1 VDPIALATAA
11 SILVA
16 IIAFGL
22 AFATVPINAQM
33 RTRLEA
39 VLAGTNSA
47 LERGSADTPL
57 RSRRGPGLFQ
67 FIVSGAW
74 LRQMERSLRL
84 ADSQLHPGDFLAI
97 RFALALLGFAA
108 PFLLLGGGTMGTVV
122 AVIALLI
129 GFQLPQMWISQRR
142 ATRNRKLEAQLPEA
156 LTMIANSLRAGF
168 GLLQAMSLSSEQ
180 LEHPVSAEL
189 AQTVQE
195 TNIGSSIEEAFRS
208 LSERNESRDLDLVV
222 TAMLVQRTAGGNLA
236 EILQTV
242 TETMRERVRI
252 RGEINT
258 LTAQQRLTGIVIALM
273 PVAVGGLFMV
283 VSPAYIKPLFT
294 VPIGRMMLG
303 VSAFLEIIG
312 VTIIRRILSIE
323 V

>member
-1 VDPIALATAA
+1 MDPIALATAA
-11 SILVA
+11 SLLVA
-16 IIAFGL
+16 IISFGL
-22 AFATVPINAQM
+22 AFATVPISAQM

-39 VLAGTNSA
+39 VLAGASSA
-47 LERGSADTPL
+47 LERGSADAPL
-57 RSRRGPGLFQ
+57 RSRRGLGLFQ

-97 RFALALLGFAA
+97 RFMVALLGFAV
-108 PFLLLGGGTMGTVV
+108 PFLLLGGTMGTVV
-122 AVIALLI
+122 AVIAMLV
-129 GFQLPQMWISQRR
+129 GFQLPQMRISQRR
-142 ATRNRKLEAQLPEA
+142 AARNRKLEAQLPEA
-156 LTMIANSLRAGF
+156 LTMVANSLKAGF
-168 GLLQAMSLSSEQ
+168 GLLQAMDLAADQ
-180 LEHPVSAEL
+180 LEHPVSTEL
-189 AQTVQE
+189 AKAVEE
-195 TNIGSSIEEAFRS
+195 TNIGSSIEEAFRA

-222 TAMLVQRTAGGNLA
+222 TAVLVQRTAGGNLA

-273 PVAVGGLFMV
+273 PVAVGGMFLV
-283 VSPAYIKPLFT
+283 VSPDYIRPLFT
-294 VPIGRMMLG
+294 EPMGRIMLG
-303 VSAFLEIIG
+303 MSVFLETIG
-312 VTIIRRILSIE
+312 VIVIQRILSIE

>member
-1 VDPIALATAA
+1 MDPIALATAV
-11 SILVA
+11 SLLVA

-33 RTRLEA
+33 RARLEA
-39 VLAGTNSA
+39 VLSGTNLA
-47 LERGSADTPL
+47 LERGSADAPL
-57 RSRRGPGLFQ
+57 RSRRGPGFFQ

-74 LRQMERSLRL
+74 LRQMERNLRL
-84 ADSQLHPGDFLAI
+84 ADSRLHPGDFLAI
-97 RFALALLGFAA
+97 RFVLALLGFAA
-108 PFLLLGGGTMGTVV
+108 PFLLLGGTIGTVV
-122 AVIALLI
+122 AVIALLV
-129 GFQLPQMWISQRR
+129 GFQLPQVWISQRR

-156 LTMIANSLRAGF
+156 LTMVANSLRAGF
-168 GLLQAMSLSSEQ
+168 GLLQAMSLGSEQ
-180 LEHPVSAEL
+180 LEHPVSTEL

-195 TNIGSSIEEAFRS
+195 TNVGSSIEEAFRG

-222 TAMLVQRTAGGNLA
+222 TAVLVQRSAGGNLA

-273 PVAVGGLFMV
+273 PVAVGGMFLV
-283 VSPAYIKPLFT
+283 ISPDYIKPLFT
-294 VPIGRMMLG
+294 VPLGRMMLG
-303 VSAFLEIIG
+303 VSAFLEVIG
-312 VTIIRRILSIE
+312 VVVIRRILSIE